1 MKILMLSAF
10 LLQGLIL
17 FVDEFFF
24 HRHRGLPTWEIIGHP
39 LDSLSVVAC
48 FAFLYFFD
56 YSATTFV
63 IYLVLAVFSCVLITK
78 DEFIHT
84 AQATAQENW
93 LHSLLF
99 ILHPIPL
106 ISAGWLW
113 MASTEKPTFALMG
126 TFVFSFMLYQIGYW
140 GFYAKKRS

>member
-1 MKILMLSAF
+1 MKALMLSAF

-17 FVDEFFF
+17 FIDEFFF
-24 HRHRGLPTWEIIGHP
+24 HRKRGLPLWEKVGHP
-39 LDSLSVVAC
+39 LDSLSVVGC
-48 FAFLYFFD
+48 YAFLYFFD
-56 YSATTFV
+56 YSAATLI
-63 IYLVLAVFSCVLITK
+63 IYLLLAVFSCVLITK

-99 ILHPIPL
+99 ILHPVPL
-106 ISAGWLW
+106 IGAGLLW
-113 MASTEKPTFALMG
+113 AAAAEKQTFALIG
-126 TFVFSFMLYQIGYW
+126 AFVFSFMLYQIGYW